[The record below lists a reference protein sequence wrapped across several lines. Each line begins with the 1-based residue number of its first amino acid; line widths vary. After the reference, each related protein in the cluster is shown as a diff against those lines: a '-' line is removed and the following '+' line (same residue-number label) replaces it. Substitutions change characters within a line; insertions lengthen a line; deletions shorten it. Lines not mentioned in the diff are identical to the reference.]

1 MDESTTTD
9 GQQREAAALA
19 ADVTD
24 VVDEFEFSPLTP
36 AERDL
41 AEENVLILGAMGC
54 RPL

>member
-1 MDESTTTD
+1 MDEP
-9 GQQREAAALA
+9 AATNGSA
-19 ADVTD
+19 ADIAD

-41 AEENVLILGAMGC
+41 TEENVLILGALGC